1 MSAIPGFAVEDLNP
15 SFREY
20 PLGILSLYY
29 LSHYYCSFATL
40 ALVACSTEK
49 KNKESVWS
57 RHTDWIVFDY
67 HVKT

>member
-1 MSAIPGFAVEDLNP
+1 MKMSAIPGFAVEDLNP

-49 KNKESVWS
+49 KIKKVSGVD
-57 RHTDWIVFDY
+57 TQ
-67 HVKT
+67 TG

>member
-1 MSAIPGFAVEDLNP
+1 MKMSAIPGFAVEDLNP

-49 KNKESVWS
+49 K
-57 RHTDWIVFDY
+57 
-67 HVKT
+67 